1 MNNFTTGELVHSTFC
16 RAMLRISAVF
26 PRQFVYPSVLLAYLH
41 SWLDAYKSGNISETV
56 EDRAKANG
64 LYEVVHG
71 FRLRPKCM
79 TLNDL

>member
-1 MNNFTTGELVHSTFC
+1 MLSIVTKKSTALDVPELTT
-16 RAMLRISAVF
+16 AD
-26 PRQFVYPSVLLAYLH
+26 FVYPSVLLAYLH
-41 SWLDAYKSGNISETV
+41 CWLDAYKSGNISETV